1 MAIKINLRYDGGG
14 EMKELDNFLQHHGIK
29 GMKWGVRNDK
39 KNSSRTSLGEKLGSL
54 KRERSWKKVLNE
66 IHNLSNEQLTTASK
80 RIQMENDLKRLS
92 KKSPAATKKDK
103 ADYVRRGKMSNEELA
118 NKLTRLRAKDQL
130 TRAIKDASKE
140 QRELGEKIVNAGG
153 SLAFKY
159 ATTKSITPK
168 DVFDAVTTK
177 PKSIKDQAV
186 KELIESISR
195 TKASK

>member
-1 MAIKINLRYDGGG
+1 
-14 EMKELDNFLQHHGIK
+14 MKDLDDFLKHHGTK

-39 KNSSRTSLGEKLGSL
+39 KNSGKTSLREKLGSL
-54 KRERSWKKVLNE
+54 KRERSWKKVLHE
-66 IHNLSNEQLTTASK
+66 IDNLSNEQLTTASK

-103 ADYVRRGKMSNEELA
+103 ADYVRRGNMSNDELA
-118 NKLTRLRAKDQL
+118 SKLTRLRAKDQL

-159 ATTKSITPK
+159 ATTKSISPK
-168 DVFDAVTTK
+168 DILTSVKK
-177 PKSIKDQAV
+177 PKSNKDNFKEEFDKWPIMNTPIIK
-186 KELIESISR
+186 
-195 TKASK
+195 SK